1 MGLQR
6 GKKVAHGGLGENK
19 CGVYFYNIDNTT
31 IPFLYE
37 FFGWGQCLGP
47 LQIVCQVWSCG
58 CGTSSE
64 EGGQMGRCFGNVE
77 DMGAQ
82 LEDVLLGNTRL
93 KVNKARIRRK
103 EKKSRVQQ
111 REEKVGGIGILNYSE
126 KPFKTAISKEHIKGT
141 VMRDERS
148 CLEVVSSEEMLE
160 TLIKVVLGCKIKD
173 DDIKSIQQRLVME
186 RIGVVHVT
194 NSISKNNENVD
205 QRVDKE

>member
-93 KVNKARIRRK
+93 KVK
-103 EKKSRVQQ
+103 
-111 REEKVGGIGILNYSE
+111 KVGGIGILNYSE